1 MWLRIA
7 SFIRTK
13 RIYIY
18 RGDTHKMKKEKTFQ
32 LSTWF
37 HSVERVRSFTPIW
50 VKTQCVYVYI
60 FYVWAPCR
68 ESNRI
73 MRKCMVQPREEP
85 NEQPVEK
92 KIEKRGKSFVQSR
105 QQKQSTKQWITEKK
119 WGNKKKIQ
127 KVVVAAIYC
136 CSHCSWNAHKIRW
149 ATQ

>member
-85 NEQPVEK
+85 NEQPVK
-92 KIEKRGKSFVQSR
+92 KKNWKTWKIFCAIA
-105 QQKQSTKQWITEKK
+105 STKAIDKTMNNRKKMGKQKKNTESRR
-119 WGNKKKIQ
+119 
-127 KVVVAAIYC
+127 C
-136 CSHCSWNAHKIRW
+136 CNILLLSLFMKRA
-149 ATQ
+149 